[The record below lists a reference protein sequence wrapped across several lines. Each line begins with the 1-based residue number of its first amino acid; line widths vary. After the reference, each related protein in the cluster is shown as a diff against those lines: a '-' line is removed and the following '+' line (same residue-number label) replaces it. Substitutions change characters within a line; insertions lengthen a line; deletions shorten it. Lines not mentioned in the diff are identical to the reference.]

1 MRLSCVVPLFLVVAT
16 GCSSGRVVRLE
27 TGLDS
32 FVVTPHEEPGA
43 ELKAAELGADAF
55 EQAVAELA
63 RDVRPFRHPMREAR
77 AVFGVPS
84 RSGTFDYEARGQRFI
99 PRQQDV
105 DGPRLLETYADE
117 ELTRAYGE
125 WCARRRKAGDCLRLL
140 DEGPLLGSDGK
151 YTLAMAIAMDGVW
164 VETVEALE
172 GMVDPDVL
180 HATVLASVTMYM
192 LLWSL
197 PEPISKGIAATL
209 TAAAIAYLGVDT
221 VLRLIDGWVLL
232 VRKVDSSR
240 TFAQLSE
247 AAGEYGEVLGE
258 NAARVFV
265 MLATAAIGS
274 TAGLAAKSVGLPGS
288 AQAALAVESQAG
300 FSYAA
305 LGGVQSVAATT
316 TGLTVALVPTA
327 VAMSAR
333 SPRDG
338 SHSHQHHLATNKNDR
353 SSVRGGPW
361 TPRFRHIFQKAGM
374 ELKDQENIVPIKGH
388 RGPHPQRYHELVF
401 EELDA
406 ATSTC
411 RTVQSC
417 RAALQATLRRLAR
430 EVATPGTELNL
441 LVTRGAKP

>member
-1 MRLSCVVPLFLVVAT
+1 MRLCCVVPLFLMV

-32 FVVTPHEEPGA
+32 FIVTPREEPGA
-43 ELKAAELGADAF
+43 ELKAAELGADDF
-55 EQAVAELA
+55 EQAIAELA
-63 RDVRPFRHPMREAR
+63 RDVRPFRHPMQEAR
-77 AVFGVPS
+77 ALFGVPS
-84 RSGTFDYEARGQRFI
+84 RSGTFQFEPRGQRLI
-99 PRQQDV
+99 PQRQDV

-125 WCARRRKAGDCLRLL
+125 WCARRRTAGDCLRLL

-164 VETVEALE
+164 TETAEALE

-180 HATVLASVTMYM
+180 QATVLASVTMYM

-197 PEPISKGIAATL
+197 PEPISKGLAATL

-288 AQAALAVESQAG
+288 AQAALAVEAQAG

-316 TGLTVALVPTA
+316 TGLTVVLVPTA

-333 SPRDG
+333 APRGG
-338 SHSHQHHLATNKNDR
+338 SRPHQHHLATDKNGI

-374 ELKDQENIVPIKGH
+374 ELKDPENIVPLKGH

-406 ATSTC
+406 ATLTC
-411 RTVQSC
+411 RTVLSC
-417 RAALQATLRRLAR
+417 RAALQGALRRLAR

-441 LVTRGAKP
+441 LVTRGATP